1 MTRKKPWNR
10 VNLPVY
16 SISSKGPGGFNM
28 NIITYTVPVSMK
40 PKRLICAVYHG
51 SQTLDNIRREKQ
63 AVLQLLHEDQ
73 YRLVDKLGKRSGKN
87 TDKLTAL
94 NKRNLCTEWKG
105 FPVLTGALAWMEL
118 KVLDEME
125 GGDHR
130 LFLCEVQA
138 WKNNSEGEPLTLDM
152 LRKKNII
159 RG

>member
-16 SISSKGPGGFNM
+16 SISSKGTDGFNM

-51 SQTLDNIRREKQ
+51 SQTLENIRKEKHV
-63 AVLQLLHEDQ
+63 VLQLLQESQ
-73 YRLVDKLGKRSGKN
+73 YRLVGMLGKRSGKKI
-87 TDKLTAL
+87 DKLTAL
-94 NKRNLCTEWKG
+94 HKRNLCTEWKG
-105 FPVLTGALAWMEL
+105 FPVLSGALAWMEL

-130 LFLCEVQA
+130 LFLCEVLA
-138 WKNNSEGEPLTLDM
+138 WKNNTDGDPLTLDL
-152 LRKKNII
+152 LREKKII